1 MTLSNKQRAFIEA
14 YLTHWNATKAAIE
27 AGYSERSASSISSET
42 LGKPE
47 VVAAIKAR
55 LTEMTMSADEVLTR
69 LTDHARGSIAP
80 FLDINA
86 DGGVRGFKLGTDQP
100 VQLVRRA
107 THTRRTYKDGS
118 KDDSV
123 TIELHDSQA
132 ALALLGKHHGLF
144 IERHEIT
151 GKDGGPIAL
160 TPVDYRAGLDALKP
174 DDADA

>member
-1 MTLSNKQRAFIEA
+1 MTLSNKQRAFVA
-14 YLTHWNATKAAIE
+14 FYLTHWNATKAAIE

-47 VVAAIKAR
+47 VAAAIKAR

-69 LTDHARGSIAP
+69 LTDHARGGIAP
-80 FLDINA
+80 FLVTNENGTIASFNLAPDTPLHLLKKVSIT
-86 DGGVRGFKLGTDQP
+86 DKGV
-100 VQLVRRA
+100 
-107 THTRRTYKDGS
+107 S
-118 KDDSV
+118 
-123 TIELHDSQA
+123 IEVYDAQA